1 MLIRLATIGDAAAL
15 TQLRM
20 ALFVEGGELGSADD
34 DPELARQTADA
45 FAHSLTQQEMLH
57 WVCERQGRVVAA
69 ASLALLT
76 RLPYPGNGAG
86 REGYLH
92 NVYVQPVYRRR
103 GIARSLVQTI
113 LHQASMLELG
123 RVWMHASPMGAQ
135 LYRELGFA
143 PNGHY
148 LDWSAQVPS

>member
-1 MLIRLATIGDAAAL
+1 MIRLATIGDVAAL
-15 TQLRM
+15 TRLRL

-34 DPELARQTADA
+34 DPELAGQTADA
-45 FAHSLTQQEMLH
+45 FAHSLMQQNMLH
-57 WVCERQGRVVAA
+57 WVCDTQGDVIAA

-76 RLPYPGNGAG
+76 RLPYPGNSAG

-92 NVYVQPVYRRR
+92 NVYVEPTHRRC
-103 GIARSLVQTI
+103 GIARTLVQTI
-113 LHQASMLELG
+113 LHNTSALGVG